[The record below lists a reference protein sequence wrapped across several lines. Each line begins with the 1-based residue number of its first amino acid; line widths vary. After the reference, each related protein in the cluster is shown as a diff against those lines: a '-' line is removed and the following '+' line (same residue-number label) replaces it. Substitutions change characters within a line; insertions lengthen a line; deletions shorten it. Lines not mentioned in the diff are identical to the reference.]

1 MRNARIATGV
11 VTIAVLGFACELQ
24 HDRDTDVAFDFRRP
38 LAETEWLRI
47 GVRQFKAVLK
57 RCTFTDAVRAG
68 AVISR
73 NVCGWAIVR

>member
-11 VTIAVLGFACELQ
+11 VAIAILGFACELQ
-24 HDRDTDVAFDFRRP
+24 HDGNTDVAFDFRRP

-68 AVISR
+68 AVVPR
-73 NVCGWAIVR
+73 GACGRAIVT